1 MPTITIGNGDRN
13 DRLGSFVRLQ
23 RPKRA
28 TQQTESFL
36 AQKGGRK
43 REERVALAPN
53 SGVGLEEGLRPRWPL
68 DRGGK
73 PLEWRVLGS
82 CSHHHHQPPIAS
94 LGNYEDGG
102 FFSSF
107 RRS

>member
-23 RPKRA
+23 RPNRA

-53 SGVGLEEGLRPRWPL
+53 SGVGLEEELRPRWPL
-68 DRGGK
+68 DRGGN
-73 PLEWRVLGS
+73 PWSSG
-82 CSHHHHQPPIAS
+82 PPAAVIIINS
-94 LGNYEDGG
+94 
-102 FFSSF
+102 FSWKL
-107 RRS
+107 